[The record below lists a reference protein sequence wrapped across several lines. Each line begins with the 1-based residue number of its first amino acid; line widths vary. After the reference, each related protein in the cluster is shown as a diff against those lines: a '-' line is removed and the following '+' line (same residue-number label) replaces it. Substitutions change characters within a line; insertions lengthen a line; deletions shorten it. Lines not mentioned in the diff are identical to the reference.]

1 VAERVCSVDGGFDV
15 IEVLLPSADGDDVR
29 EFCVRLLLGD
39 VASPWGPGL
48 FSSDA
53 CAGSVGG
60 AGPEHSRLRNL
71 QCSHFIGHSP
81 SKNMH

>member
-1 VAERVCSVDGGFDV
+1 VADRVCSADEGFDV

-39 VASPWGPGL
+39 VASPCGPGL
-48 FSSDA
+48 FSGDA
-53 CAGSVGG
+53 CAGS
-60 AGPEHSRLRNL
+60 GPEHSRPRNL